1 MSGAKKTQTTGM
13 SPTLPAV
20 SQSDSTNRGTSLVLG
35 FFKLSKRSYG
45 SSIEVPNSFA

>member
-20 SQSDSTNRGTSLVLG
+20 SQSDS
-35 FFKLSKRSYG
+35 
-45 SSIEVPNSFA
+45 IEVPVWFSNFIEFEKVVMIFK